1 MLFFRP
7 FYAVPVESVADAGV
21 QNLADV
27 PQVRDLLRGGQTFLG
42 GLVACVR
49 GLRATSK
56 RHGEIT
62 FCSTCAPRALSF
74 STVSSVDPVSSTQM
88 SSASDIESMKRSTN
102 CDSFLQMA

>member
-49 GLRATSK
+49 GLRAAVDTGDINAPALLILH
-56 RHGEIT
+56 RTGAAAVGAVLQFDLVNRVHGIILSYRAKLTVCAEIT
-62 FCSTCAPRALSF
+62 
-74 STVSSVDPVSSTQM
+74 
-88 SSASDIESMKRSTN
+88 
-102 CDSFLQMA
+102 

>member
-27 PQVRDLLRGGQTFLG
+27 PQVRDPLRGGQTFLG

-49 GLRATSK
+49 GLRAAVDT
-56 RHGEIT
+56 GDIN
-62 FCSTCAPRALSF
+62 APALLIP
-74 STVSSVDPVSSTQM
+74 TVPVPRQ
-88 SSASDIESMKRSTN
+88 
-102 CDSFLQMA
+102 